1 MSDIKSQFEAAV
13 NYVQTVEGS
22 SFKPSNDLKLEMY
35 GLFKQG
41 SAGDVQGKRPGMTNF
56 IARAKYDAWAKLKG
70 TSSEQAM
77 QTYIDKI
84 EGLKS
89 KHG

>member
-1 MSDIKSQFEAAV
+1 MSDLKSQFEAAV
-13 NYVQTVEGS
+13 NYVQTVEGD

-41 SAGDVQGKRPGMTNF
+41 SVGDVQGKRPGMTNF

-70 TSSEQAM
+70 SSSDSAM

-84 EGLKS
+84 EGLKTS
-89 KHG
+89 NS

>member
-1 MSDIKSQFEAAV
+1 MSDLKSQFEAAV
-13 NYVQTVEGS
+13 NYVQTVEGD

-41 SAGDVQGKRPGMTNF
+41 SNGNVAGKRPGMTNF

-70 TSSEQAM
+70 ISNDQAM

-84 EGLKS
+84 EALKKS
-89 KHG
+89 ST

>member
-1 MSDIKSQFEAAV
+1 MSDLKSQFDAAV
-13 NYVQTVEGS
+13 HYVKTVEGD

-41 SAGDVQGKRPGMTNF
+41 SNGNVAGKRPGMTNF

-70 TSSEQAM
+70 TSNDQAM
-77 QTYIDKI
+77 QSYVDKI
-84 EGLKS
+84 EALKKS
-89 KHG
+89 SS

>member
-1 MSDIKSQFEAAV
+1 MSDLKSQFEAAV
-13 NYVQTVEGS
+13 NYVQTVEGD

-70 TSSEQAM
+70 QSNDQAM
-77 QTYIDKI
+77 QSYIDRI
-84 EGLKS
+84 ETLK
-89 KHG
+89 KNA

>member
-1 MSDIKSQFEAAV
+1 MSDVKSQFEAAV
-13 NYVQTVEGS
+13 NYVKTVEGD

-41 SAGDVQGKRPGMTNF
+41 SSGDVQGKRPGMTNF

-70 TSSEQAM
+70 TSGEQAM
-77 QTYIDKI
+77 QSYIDKI
-84 EGLKS
+84 EGLKG
-89 KHG
+89 KHS

>member
-1 MSDIKSQFEAAV
+1 MSDLKSQFEDTV
-13 NYVQTVEGS
+13 NYVQNAEGD
-22 SFKPSNDLKLEMY
+22 SFKPSNNLKLEMY

-41 SAGDVQGKRPGMTNF
+41 STGDIQGKRPGMTSF

-70 TSSEQAM
+70 TSSDQAM

-84 EGLKS
+84 EGLK
-89 KHG
+89 KNNG